1 MQTRHVTLDRRIVS
15 VVAVLVAIGCVLA
28 AENWVGGLLPGSSGP
43 LHRVADIV
51 QFGAI
56 LAVGLG
62 ALWFDDGELADIGL
76 SREFLLPSVAA
87 FLATYAVLNALG
99 VAVAATLGLP
109 WGLDVLTDRLG
120 LLTAPLALTVFA
132 AFVEEAVVRGYLQTK
147 LRSLLGANGPLR
159 RLLAVVV
166 ASASFALLHV
176 PRVLVEGGYIG
187 GGVAGTLAVLTLS
200 GVGFGL
206 LFELSGN
213 VYFVGLVH
221 ALGNT
226 WVLLVDGFAW
236 TGTDS
241 LLFFAAVLVA
251 YFGVTFAYRRVAAD
265 TAFTPHVRVGG
276 RAATDADERPRDG
289 SVLE

>member
-1 MQTRHVTLDRRIVS
+1 M
-15 VVAVLVAIGCVLA
+15 VALAAIACVLV
-28 AENWVGGLLPGSSGP
+28 AENWVEGQLPGSSGP
-43 LHRVADIV
+43 LYLVVDVA
-51 QFGAI
+51 QFGAL
-56 LAVGLG
+56 LAVALG
-62 ALWFDDGELADIGL
+62 ALRFDGGELADIGL
-76 SREFLLPSVAA
+76 SRDFLLPGVAA
-87 FLATYAVLNALG
+87 FLATYAVLNILA

-109 WGLDVLTDRLG
+109 WGLDVLTDRLA
-120 LLTAPLALTVFA
+120 LLTTPLALTVFA

-147 LRSLLGANGPLR
+147 LRSLLGANGLLR
-159 RLLAVVV
+159 RSVAVVV

-226 WVLLVDGFAW
+226 WVLLVNGFAW
-236 TGTDS
+236 SGTDS

-265 TAFTPHVRVGG
+265 TAFTPRVRVRG